1 MIPLVTVVIPTY
13 RRPDLVKRAVQS
25 ALAQTLKSIEVI
37 VVIDGP
43 DPEVKGA
50 LAEITDSRLQVIEKP
65 VNEGCTAA
73 RMTGVYAAAAQWI
86 AHLDDDDE
94 WMPQKLERQLE
105 TVSGSQ
111 YRFPIS
117 SCYVQA
123 RFPDSV
129 DVLPRKAP
137 SAAEHLSEYLFVRHS
152 PFYGDGLIQASTM
165 LTSKEL
171 ILKVPYKSDVHED
184 WGWMLEAIQ
193 QEGVGVEFVP
203 EVLSIWNLDANRF
216 SMSRSFKWKESLLW
230 IRNNRSLV
238 TPYAYSSFIL
248 SEVGARAAGDR
259 AWRSFLPLLWEAVNL
274 GNPQSSDLSLYL
286 GLWLIPRRLRPW
298 LRRRLTPTTQNISVL
313 T

>member
-13 RRPDLVKRAVQS
+13 RRPDLVKQAVQS

-43 DPEVKGA
+43 DQEVRKI

-73 RMTGVYAAAAQWI
+73 RMTGVNAASAQWI
-86 AHLDDDDE
+86 AYLDDDDE
-94 WMPQKLERQLE
+94 WMPRKLERQFE
-105 TVSGSQ
+105 TVSSSQ
-111 YRFPIS
+111 YHFPIA

-123 RFPDSV
+123 RFPGSV
-129 DVLPRKAP
+129 DVLPRRIP

-152 PFYGDGLIQASTM
+152 PFYGDGLIQTSTM

-171 ILKVPYKSDVHED
+171 ILKVPCKSDVHDD
-184 WGWMLEAIQ
+184 WGWMLAAIQ
-193 QEGVGVEFVP
+193 HEGVGVEFVP

-230 IRNNRSLV
+230 IRNNCSVV
-238 TPYAYSSFIL
+238 TPYAYSPFIL
-248 SEVGARAAGDR
+248 SEVGERAAGDR
-259 AWRSFLPLLWEAVNL
+259 AWRSFLPLLWEAVSL
-274 GNPQSSDLSLYL
+274 GNPQLGDLRLYL

-298 LRRRLTPTTQNISVL
+298 LRQRLTPTTQNVSVL
-313 T
+313 P

>member
-13 RRPDLVKRAVQS
+13 RRPDLVKQAVQS

-37 VVIDGP
+37 VVIDGS
-43 DPEVKGA
+43 DPEVTGT

-73 RMTGVYAAAAQWI
+73 RMTGVRAAAAQWI
-86 AHLDDDDE
+86 AHLDDDE

-117 SCYVQA
+117 SCYVEA

-137 SAAEHLSEYLFVRHS
+137 RAAEPLSEYLFVRHTS
-152 PFYGDGLIQASTM
+152 FYGDGLIQASTM
-165 LTSKEL
+165 LMSKEL

-230 IRNNRSLV
+230 IRNNCSVV
-238 TPYAYSSFIL
+238 TPYAYSPFIL
-248 SEVGARAAGDR
+248 SEVGERAAGDR
-259 AWRSFLPLLWEAVNL
+259 AWRSFLPLLWEAVSL
-274 GNPQSSDLSLYL
+274 GNPQLGDLRLYL

-298 LRRRLTPTTQNISVL
+298 LRQRLTPTTQNVSVL

>member
-1 MIPLVTVVIPTY
+1 MSPLVTVVIPTY
-13 RRPDLVKRAVQS
+13 RRADLVKRSVQS

-43 DPEVKGA
+43 DQEVRESLVK
-50 LAEITDSRLQVIEKP
+50 ITDARLQVIEKP

-73 RMTGVYAAAAQWI
+73 RMTGVHAAAAPWI

-105 TVSGSQ
+105 AVTSSQ

-129 DVLPRKAP
+129 AVLPRRTP
-137 SAAEHLSEYLFVRHS
+137 SVAEHLSEYLFVRHS

-184 WGWMLEAIQ
+184 WGWMLEATQ
-193 QEGVGVEFVP
+193 QDGVGIEFVP

-216 SMSRSFKWKESLLW
+216 SMSRSFKWKESLVW
-230 IRNNRSLV
+230 IRKNRSAV

-248 SEVGARAAGDR
+248 SEVGSRAAGDH
-259 AWRSFLPLLWEAVNL
+259 AWRSFFPLLWEAVNL
-274 GNPQSSDLSLYL
+274 GNPQLSDLSLYL
-286 GLWLIPRRLRPW
+286 GLWLIPPRLRPW
-298 LRRRLTPTTQNISVL
+298 LRQRLTLKTQNA
-313 T
+313 